1 MNRKTFK
8 DRRSSNEERKVNNLY
23 GRYICLTTGAVP
35 AFSLWNGGG

>member
-8 DRRSSNEERKVNNLY
+8 DRCNSNEERKVNSY
-23 GRYICLTTGAVP
+23 GWYICLTTGAVP